1 MNVIT
6 VSNARKAL
14 HKLVVEVAFSH
25 KPLLITGRNA
35 RAVLVSEDDWKAINE
50 TLHLLSL
57 QGMRA
62 SIIEGLKTPLEDC
75 DEFIEW
81 Q

>member
-6 VSNARKAL
+6 VTNARKAL
-14 HKLVVEVAFSH
+14 HKLAVEVAFSH
-25 KPLLITGRNA
+25 KPLLITGRNS
-35 RAVLVSEDDWKAINE
+35 RAVLVSEDDWNAISE